1 MRVRSKI
8 ECFLLGLALLVAPSP
23 LARSNASQKVM
34 PTLFSHAPPLAPP
47 LYVLSSTLKLLCFSS
62 SAAALSFKYLAR
74 GTKKNSVSSAILR
87 RLS

>member
-8 ECFLLGLALLVAPSP
+8 ERFLLGLALLVAPSP

-34 PTLFSHAPPLAPP
+34 PTLFSHAAPP

-62 SAAALSFKYLAR
+62 SEAALSFKYLAR

>member
-8 ECFLLGLALLVAPSP
+8 ERFLLGLALLVAPSP
-23 LARSNASQKVM
+23 LVRSNASQKVM
-34 PTLFSHAPPLAPP
+34 PTLFSCASTCPP

-62 SAAALSFKYLAR
+62 SEAALSFKYLAK